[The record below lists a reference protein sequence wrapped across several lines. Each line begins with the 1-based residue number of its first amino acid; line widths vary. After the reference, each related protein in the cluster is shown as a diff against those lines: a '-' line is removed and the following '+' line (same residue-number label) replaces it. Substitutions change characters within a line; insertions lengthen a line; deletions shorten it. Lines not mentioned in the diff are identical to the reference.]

1 MTCLDL
7 FRERHFAQKHRNV
20 KYCTLIPRIRAFS
33 LINHA
38 ITVLI
43 KRKKEKKAIVKKYCV
58 KRLIVSYVL
67 VINCGESSHRCAS
80 GFGIWVQFFFIRRSR
95 FIDPLDFMVRKLLP
109 DPVY

>member
-7 FRERHFAQKHRNV
+7 FGERHFAQKHRNV
-20 KYCTLIPRIRAFS
+20 KYCTLIPRIRAFN

-38 ITVLI
+38 ITVLV
-43 KRKKEKKAIVKKYCV
+43 KKRRKKQSLRNTALSALSFPTFLS
-58 KRLIVSYVL
+58 LIVAKA
-67 VINCGESSHRCAS
+67 VIATHRVSAFECNS
-80 GFGIWVQFFFIRRSR
+80 FFIRRSR